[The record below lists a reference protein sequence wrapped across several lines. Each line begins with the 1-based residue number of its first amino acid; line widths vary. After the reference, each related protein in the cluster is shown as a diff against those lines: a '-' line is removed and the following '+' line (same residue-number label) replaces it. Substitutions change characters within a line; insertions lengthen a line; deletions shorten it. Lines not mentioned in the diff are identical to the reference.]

1 MENSKEY
8 IKDAI
13 RTESRD
19 FDAMDKRLMDDGTKR
34 LMHAAFGLSTEAG
47 EFLDAMKKHIFYG
60 KDIFNGLD
68 RGITQDSRIVVINK
82 TNCK

>member
-8 IKDAI
+8 IQDAI

-19 FDAMDKRLMDDGTKR
+19 FDSMNKRLIDDGTKR

-47 EFLDAMKKHIFYG
+47 EFLDAMKNMSFLSG
-60 KDIFNGLD
+60 KELD
-68 RGITQDSRIVVINK
+68 RINLREELGDFFGILR
-82 TNCK
+82 